1 MTHRQHRIMELA
13 RRVEGVTY
21 EEIAS
26 KLNISESTARLDCWA
41 LSRQGYI
48 ALKIRQVPEVAGTG
62 WGAKHVWRAEPG

>member
-1 MTHRQHRIMELA
+1 MELA

-26 KLNISESTARLDCWA
+26 ILNISESTARLDCGT

-48 ALKIRQVPEVAGTG
+48 ALKNTADTRSRGHRMGRKACL
-62 WGAKHVWRAEPG
+62 ASKARLKRKPGS